1 MEWNETFS
9 VPVSYSGSLA
19 DASQTLS
26 LEKQKANTFFFSP
39 LSFSP
44 WDFHC
49 IFFFPSSFPIV
60 IIQFVILFLP
70 LRVASPFPKGHWM
83 WRGGGLGGNMSKN
96 SLAGLGIPISMLCV
110 LKTCFKIGCRT
121 GTRPLHRHSLNT
133 CVMHLQTSW
142 TCSNGASQSLH
153 IHAPMDSSHFL
164 HKLNNTPDAAQRDAQ
179 SPVPSGATEVFQ
191 RWERWR
197 LGWERWR
204 VGRHAHWKRSLRF
217 LMQPSGKEF
226 TVNKFKRWLD
236 DRSPGYIQVDQSDLF
251 LPALWPPIAVR
262 SDVSHHLLWR
272 YVQPVWVLHR
282 SLAKASQE
290 EPGNMFPTEK
300 SLQVHVPATL
310 TMPMNVHP
318 SFPSQWDLSRL
329 YSHAPLSPRE
339 AHISWDP

>member
-26 LEKQKANTFFFSP
+26 LEKQKANTFFFP

-60 IIQFVILFLP
+60 IIQFVILFFATESSFTVSQGALN
-70 LRVASPFPKGHWM
+70 VEGQ
-83 WRGGGLGGNMSKN
+83 GGKNMSKN
-96 SLAGLGIPISMLCV
+96 SLAGLWIPISMLSV

-121 GTRPLHRHSLNT
+121 GTRPLHRRVTRSLNT

-142 TCSNGASQSLH
+142 TCSNGVSQSLH

-164 HKLNNTPDAAQRDAQ
+164 HKLNDTPDAAQRDAQ
-179 SPVPSGATEVFQ
+179 STVPSGASEVFQ

-204 VGRHAHWKRSLRF
+204 AGRHANWKRSLRF
-217 LMQPSGKEF
+217 LMQPSGKES
-226 TVNKFKRWLD
+226 TVNTFKGWLD
-236 DRSPGYIQVDQSDLF
+236 DRSPSYIQVDQSDLF
-251 LPALWPPIAVR
+251 YQLYSCKEWHQPPLTVALR
-262 SDVSHHLLWR
+262 STCLGVTWKSCQSQSGRTWKHVSHW
-272 YVQPVWVLHR
+272 
-282 SLAKASQE
+282 
-290 EPGNMFPTEK
+290 EK
-300 SLQVHVPATL
+300 PSSPCTCDSN
-310 TMPMNVHP
+310 NVHECSP
-318 SFPSQWDLSRL
+318 FLSITME
-329 YSHAPLSPRE
+329 PLSPLLPCPF
-339 AHISWDP
+339 ISKGS

>member
-26 LEKQKANTFFFSP
+26 LEKQKANTFFFPPFRFHPEISIA
-39 LSFSP
+39 SFFSFLLP
-44 WDFHC
+44 HRHYSVC
-49 IFFFPSSFPIV
+49 YTFFATESSFTV
-60 IIQFVILFLP
+60 SQGALNVEGEGE
-70 LRVASPFPKGHWM
+70 K
-83 WRGGGLGGNMSKN
+83 NMSKN

-121 GTRPLHRHSLNT
+121 GTRPQHRRSLNT

-164 HKLNNTPDAAQRDAQ
+164 HKFNDAPDAAQRDAQ
-179 SPVPSGATEVFQ
+179 SPAPSGASEVFQ

-204 VGRHAHWKRSLRF
+204 VGRHANWKRSLRF

-226 TVNKFKRWLD
+226 TVNKFEWWLD

-262 SDVSHHLLWR
+262 SDISHHLLWR
-272 YVQPVWVLHR
+272 YVQPVWVLHG

-310 TMPMNVHP
+310 TMSMNVHP
-318 SFPSQWDLSRL
+318 SFPSQWNLSRL
-329 YSHAPLSPRE
+329 HSHAPLSLRE
-339 AHISWDP
+339 ANISWDP

>member
-1 MEWNETFS
+1 MPVKLYLWRNKKQTPSFFPPFRFHPEISIASFFS
-9 VPVSYSGSLA
+9 FLLPHRHYSVCC
-19 DASQTLS
+19 
-26 LEKQKANTFFFSP
+26 TFFATE
-39 LSFSP
+39 
-44 WDFHC
+44 
-49 IFFFPSSFPIV
+49 SSFTV
-60 IIQFVILFLP
+60 SQGALNVEGEGE
-70 LRVASPFPKGHWM
+70 K
-83 WRGGGLGGNMSKN
+83 NMSKN
-96 SLAGLGIPISMLCV
+96 SLARLGIPISMLCV
-110 LKTCFKIGCRT
+110 LKTCFEIGCRT
-121 GTRPLHRHSLNT
+121 GTRPLHRRSLNT

-164 HKLNNTPDAAQRDAQ
+164 HKLNDAPDAAQRDAQ
-179 SPVPSGATEVFQ
+179 SPVPSGASEVFQ

-204 VGRHAHWKRSLRF
+204 VGRHANWKRSLRF

-262 SDVSHHLLWR
+262 SDISHHLLWR
-272 YVQPVWVLHR
+272 YVQPVWMLHG

-310 TMPMNVHP
+310 TMSMNVHP
-318 SFPSQWDLSRL
+318 SFPSQWNLSRL
-329 YSHAPLSPRE
+329 YSHAPLSLRE
-339 AHISWDP
+339 ANISWDP